1 MHRHAITLTAYR
13 YLIEGKDRQ
22 AAEVMELTLRCCR
35 QNENIAGC
43 QSEAN
48 SEIDAQKAQFRK
60 RNKAGLAQR

>member
-1 MHRHAITLTAYR
+1 MHRHAITLTAYG

-22 AAEVMELTLRCCR
+22 AAEVMEH
-35 QNENIAGC
+35 NYIAGC
-43 QSEAN
+43 QSGAN